1 MTIAA
6 VVGNSVLWL
15 NQRSYGWKKREVCRD
30 TTHQTHPPLIS
41 IISFMCMERHAH
53 GHPNHPPCFLNL
65 SSHVV
70 HSLPTHFHYFH
81 VYVFL
86 CHGHPPFSIPSHPRT
101 PHTHS
106 SHYPQLHLT
115 PKLTNPF
122 TFLHHVPIFQ
132 ISIKPIIPHLCMATQ
147 DISIKP
153 FHNLLP
159 YLSMHLW
166 LMWWVFC

>member
-1 MTIAA
+1 MKIDEAMFMTIAA

-86 CHGHPPFSIPSHPRT
+86 CHGHPPFSIPSHP
-101 PHTHS
+101 PNS
-106 SHYPQLHLT
+106 SYP
-115 PKLTNPF
+115 
-122 TFLHHVPIFQ
+122 FLSLPIVAFDTQ
-132 ISIKPIIPHLCMATQ
+132 TYKPIYFSTPRTHFPNIH
-147 DISIKP
+147 
-153 FHNLLP
+153 
-159 YLSMHLW
+159 
-166 LMWWVFC
+166 